1 LDRHHAEEELQQRP
15 YISQHPQVPRGETQ
29 NTHIASQEIKFNSS
43 LYKYRDAVELK
54 NLNKSHARP
63 RKPKSKVTRNKIS
76 YPKKNVV
83 KNIATTY
90 IHA

>member
-1 LDRHHAEEELQQRP
+1 
-15 YISQHPQVPRGETQ
+15 
-29 NTHIASQEIKFNSS
+29 
-43 LYKYRDAVELK
+43 VELK

-63 RKPKSKVTRNKIS
+63 RKPKSKVTRTKKP